1 MATTATDSQIE
12 KLEQAILQRAQTLA
26 DNHLSSAEQQRQKIM
41 ADSAKRLRYRE
52 EQATN
57 EAKTA
62 AEQEYHRLVQASEV
76 KMQAELD
83 QVRWSLMQSAMNAL
97 REKLLAV
104 AQQPEQY
111 LIVLKQYLQQAAN
124 IIEANE
130 LEVLVNQNDH
140 DLLSEQWSDFIEEC
154 AINKPCHLSAE
165 KQPFL
170 GGVLVR
176 SQDNRIQVDNTF
188 DGIIER
194 LLDDIYQE
202 MNTQLFATASPIRGL

>member
-26 DNHLSSAEQQRQKIM
+26 DSHLSSADQQRQKIM
-41 ADSAKRLRYRE
+41 ADSAKRLRRRE
-52 EQATN
+52 EQATA
-57 EAKTA
+57 EAKAA
-62 AEQEYHRLVQASEV
+62 AEQEYHRLVQASEI

-97 REKLLAV
+97 REKLQQV
-104 AQQPEQY
+104 TQQPEQY
-111 LIVLKQYLQQAAN
+111 LTVLKQYLQHAAN
-124 IIEANE
+124 SIEADK
-130 LEVLVNQNDH
+130 LEVLVNQQDH
-140 DLLSEQWSDFIEEC
+140 DLLDKQWSDFIADC
-154 AINKPCHLSAE
+154 NICQTCTLSTQ

-176 SQDNRIQVDNTF
+176 SADNRIQVDNTF

-194 LLDDIYQE
+194 SLDEIYQE
-202 MNTQLFATASPIRGL
+202 MNTQLFATASPIRSL